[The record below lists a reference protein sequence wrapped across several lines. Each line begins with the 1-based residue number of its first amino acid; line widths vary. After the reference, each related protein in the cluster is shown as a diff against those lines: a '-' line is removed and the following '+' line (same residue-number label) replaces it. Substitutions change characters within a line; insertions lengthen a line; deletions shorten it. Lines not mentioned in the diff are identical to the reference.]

1 VVVKSRNQ
9 HVKVVEVDEE
19 RKSEPVDDYL
29 NWGKKGFRIMKK
41 PFVYLPSFFYPQ

>member
-1 VVVKSRNQ
+1 VFFSAASVNEVVVKSRNQ

-29 NWGKKGFRIMKK
+29 N
-41 PFVYLPSFFYPQ
+41 